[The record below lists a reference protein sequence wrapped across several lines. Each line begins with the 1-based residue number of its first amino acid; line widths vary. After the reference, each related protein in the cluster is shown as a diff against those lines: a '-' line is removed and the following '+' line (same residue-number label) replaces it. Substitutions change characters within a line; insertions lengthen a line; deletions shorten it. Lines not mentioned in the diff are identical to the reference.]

1 MGLREKRFTAA
12 GVFYMLRPMKTP
24 THKWVL
30 FRHKGTGMG
39 FEAVQRNMSKAEAER
54 MYKLLKG

>member
-1 MGLREKRFTAA
+1 MEKRFEVN

-30 FRHKGTGMG
+30 FRQNGKGMG